1 MKFVLILFENNN
13 LFTNFKNPLILTN
26 VTILVVK
33 ACSYG
38 LQLSLKCKNK
48 NRVSSDVLWLQHI
61 A

>member
-38 LQLSLKCKNK
+38 LQLSLKCKK
-48 NRVSSDVLWLQHI
+48 SRVSSDVLWLRHI